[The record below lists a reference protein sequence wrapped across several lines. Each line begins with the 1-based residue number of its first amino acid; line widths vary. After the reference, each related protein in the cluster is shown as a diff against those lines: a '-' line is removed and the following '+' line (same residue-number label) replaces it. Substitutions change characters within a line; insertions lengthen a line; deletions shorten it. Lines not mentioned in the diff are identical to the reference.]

1 MKNLILC
8 ITYLTCFYVSAK
20 NSDSTKYINKVIIFP
35 NGYEIFVNDNGSSS
49 SFKKIYKIEGENY
62 FFDFDSVKIEN
73 GKIYVI
79 ERNVFES
86 RMKYKKGGLLYQEGI
101 IRKKFKSIDSLGN
114 YILLKEQII
123 KSMND
128 SVLEVFEKDKDGQIN
143 MYQMTNLI
151 QQKIGNFVRANY
163 YEVSGKKISIEK
175 DGLFLKNEFSAK
187 QRLIEFTEVCNPKIA
202 CGFYDPFI
210 NKKGTKGLCS
220 YYPKVNRRNK
230 EKNCIL
236 EVNLNN
242 GSIIRYSEIY
252 GRNPTLSEDDK
263 QILLSYLHRKNYY
276 IFKIKEKNIIK
287 LPECKYAIW
296 WTQ

>member
-1 MKNLILC
+1 MKSLILS
-8 ITYLTCFYVSAK
+8 ITYLVCYYVSAK
-20 NSDSTKYINKVIIFP
+20 NSDSKEYINKVIIFP
-35 NGYEIFVNDNGSSS
+35 NGYEICVSDNGSLS
-49 SFKKIYKIEGENY
+49 SFKKIYKIEDKNY
-62 FFDFDSVKIEN
+62 SFDFESVKTEN

-79 ERNVFES
+79 EKNVFES
-86 RMKYKKGGLLYQEGI
+86 SLKYKKGGLLCQEGI
-101 IRKKFKSIDSLGN
+101 IYKKFKAIDSLGN

-143 MYQMTNLI
+143 IYQITNLI
-151 QQKIGNFVRANY
+151 QQKIGNFDRVNY
-163 YEVSGKKISIEK
+163 YEVGGKKISIEK
-175 DGLFLKNEFSAK
+175 DGLFLKNDTSK

-220 YYPKVNRRNK
+220 YYPKVNRQNK
-230 EKNCIL
+230 EKNCII

-242 GSIIRYSEIY
+242 GRIIKYSEIY

-263 QILLSYLHRKNYY
+263 QILFSYFNRKNYHVFT
-276 IFKIKEKNIIK
+276 INEKNIIK

-296 WTQ
+296 WIQ